1 MFMAFSAFET
11 RQIVFDTW
19 HIVVAGS
26 YILEKRAGKRVVSQ
40 EMRRLTSLLM
50 QVHFEG
56 VKYAYPSRPK
66 QLALQG
72 VDLTIKSGQLVALVG
87 LSGSGK

>member
-1 MFMAFSAFET
+1 MQDKLLWDDF
-11 RQIVFDTW
+11 
-19 HIVVAGS
+19 GS
-26 YILEKRAGKRVVSQ
+26 YKFRGKSRTGQ
-40 EMRRLTSLLM
+40 EGRSLKSLAIV